1 MITRRHLLAAP
12 ALLGARGRQPDIVI
26 VLTDDLGYG
35 DLSCFG
41 HPNIKTPN
49 LDKFASQ
56 GIRFTDCYAA
66 APVCSPSRCGLLTG
80 RSPARLG
87 VYDWIPEK
95 SPMHL
100 PRGEQTFAKL
110 LQQAGYATAHIGKWH
125 CNGLFNH
132 PAQPQPHDHGF
143 DHWVSTQNN
152 SLPSHQNPVNF
163 VRNGQPAGP
172 LTGFSSQLIADE
184 SIAWLRSVPASKPLC
199 LFACFHSPHEKVATS
214 DAFTAPYGQ
223 ASPRERAE
231 YFGNVAEMDH
241 HFGRILTALEAQG
254 RGDALVFFTSDNG
267 PETLLRYP
275 AANRSYGSPGPLRGR
290 KLSLYE
296 GGIRV
301 PGLLRWPGRAKAGL
315 TSAEPVSGVDILPT
329 LLAAAGAPPPAKPL
343 DGASLLPALRGKP
356 IRRRV
361 PLHWHYLN
369 AMDEPKA
376 ALRDGPWKLVGMWPE
391 GAPKLPVSGYRPAFL
406 DIARQQTLSR
416 FALYHLPT
424 DLAEQKDLATQQP
437 KHFAKLRDRLTT
449 LHREVLA
456 P

>member
-1 MITRRHLLAAP
+1 MMTRRSLLAAP
-12 ALLGARGRQPDIVI
+12 ALLSAQAKQPDIVI

-41 HPNIKTPN
+41 HPNIKTPQ
-49 LDKFASQ
+49 LDKFATQ

-80 RSPARLG
+80 RTPTRLG

-100 PRGEQTFAKL
+100 QRSEQTFAKL
-110 LQQAGYATAHIGKWH
+110 LQQSGYATAHIGKWH
-125 CNGLFNH
+125 CNGLFNN
-132 PAQPQPHDHGF
+132 PAQPQPNDHGF
-143 DHWVSTQNN
+143 DHWVATQNN
-152 SLPSHQNPVNF
+152 SLPSHKDPVNF
-163 VRNGQPAGP
+163 VRNGQPVGP
-172 LTGFSSQLIADE
+172 LSGFSSQIVADE
-184 SIAWLRSVPASKPLC
+184 SIAWLKTVPAAKPIC

-214 DAFTAPYGQ
+214 DAFTAQYGE

-241 HFGRILTALEAQG
+241 HFGRLMAALEAQG
-254 RGDALVFFTSDNG
+254 RGDALVFFSSDNG

-275 AANRSYGSPGPLRGR
+275 AANRSYGTPGPLRGM

-301 PGLLRWPGRAKAGL
+301 PGILRWPGRAKAGV
-315 TSAEPVSGVDILPT
+315 TSAEPISGVDILPT
-329 LLAAAGAPPPAKPL
+329 LLEAARGPKPANPL
-343 DGASLLPALRGKP
+343 DGASLLPALKGKA
-356 IRRRV
+356 IRRSV

-369 AMDEPKA
+369 AMHEPKA

-391 GAPKLPVSGYRPAFL
+391 GAPKLPVSGYRPEFL
-406 DIARQQTLSR
+406 DVARKQTLSR

-424 DLAEQKDLATQQP
+424 DIAEKKELSMQSP
-437 KHFAKLRDRLTT
+437 KQFAKLRDRLTT
-449 LHREVLA
+449 LHREVLTA
-456 P
+456 